1 MIMPILAMLAS
12 YSNLEAATITQTH
25 SQGGKFDVLTVA
37 VTCDADGSISKT
49 RLNLPD
55 MIWIIYCETDPGT
68 PAPTD
73 DYDLYIYNGMSVDI
87 MGGGIG
93 NRDTANSERAQPVID
108 SSSTMLIP
116 AMGPFFLDQS
126 NQAVNAAKYTLRI
139 YYMR

>member
-1 MIMPILAMLAS
+1 
-12 YSNLEAATITQTH
+12 
-25 SQGGKFDVLTVA
+25 
-37 VTCDADGSISKT
+37 
-49 RLNLPD
+49 
-55 MIWIIYCETDPGT
+55 
-68 PAPTD
+68 
-73 DYDLYIYNGMSVDI
+73 VDI